1 VKQAEI
7 TPEFVT
13 AMKQKGY
20 KSKELQKYIVLKN
33 GDTTPWLE
41 EKINR
46 DKKAISVNKNLSI
59 FKFSILMEIGITMG
73 CYQPLYNRSFASR
86 KCAYCPISDS

>member
-1 VKQAEI
+1 
-7 TPEFVT
+7 
-13 AMKQKGY
+13 MKQKGY

-46 DKKAISVNKNLSI
+46 DKKSHKR
-59 FKFSILMEIGITMG
+59 
-73 CYQPLYNRSFASR
+73 Q
-86 KCAYCPISDS
+86 